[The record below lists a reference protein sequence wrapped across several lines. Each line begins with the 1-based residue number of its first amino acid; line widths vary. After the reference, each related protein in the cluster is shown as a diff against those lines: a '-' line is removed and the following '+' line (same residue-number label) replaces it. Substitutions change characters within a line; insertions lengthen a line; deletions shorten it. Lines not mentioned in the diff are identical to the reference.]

1 MRHFAL
7 KYLREEVLPTPF
19 CPGCGCGIVANCFFK
34 AVEELG
40 YEDLGNFVFCSGIGC
55 SSWIPSPHFKADT
68 IHTLHGRSIPVA
80 TGIKM
85 VRPDKEVVVFG
96 GDGDLAGIGLS
107 HLIHAA
113 RRNLEIKVIMVNNM
127 IYGMT
132 GGQTAPTTPQGSYTS
147 TTPYGNPEPG
157 MDVARLVADAGASYV
172 ARWTV
177 AHAVMLKNAIRRA
190 LERKGFA
197 YVEALS
203 HCPTQFGRRNKMAK
217 PAEMMKWMLRRSLD
231 VSKASGIDV
240 EGRILVGVY
249 ADREKPGFVET
260 YKLMIER
267 AGRKAGLEA

>member
-1 MRHFAL
+1 MARHFAL

-40 YEDLGNFVFCSGIGC
+40 YEDLRDFIFCSGIGC

-80 TGIKM
+80 MGVKL
-85 VRPDKEVVVFG
+85 VRPEKKVVVFG
-96 GDGDLAGIGLS
+96 GDGDLAGIGLG

-113 RRNLEIKVIMVNNM
+113 RRNLELVVIMVNNM

-147 TTPYGNPEPG
+147 TTPYGNPEPS
-157 MDVARLVADAGASYV
+157 MDVARVVADAGANYS

-177 AHAVMLKNAIRRA
+177 AHALKLKDSIKRA
-190 LERKGFA
+190 LTKKGFA
-197 YVEALS
+197 YVEAVS
-203 HCPTQFGRRNKMAK
+203 QCPTHYGRRNRMAK
-217 PAEMMKWMLRRSLD
+217 PGEMMRWMLANSVPLE
-231 VSKASGIDV
+231 KAGEEPGKIP
-240 EGRILVGVY
+240 VGVY
-249 ADREKPGFVET
+249 VDRDSPGFVES
-260 YKLMIER
+260 YWAMVER
-267 AGRKAGLEA
+267 VRGMVS